1 MEVFDVEQELQK
13 LRAVLSTMAE
23 QLRIQNELLAA
34 KDAQIAALTE
44 KIAELTAILDEKNH
58 KKNSGNSS
66 TPPSSDRFD
75 KPAPKSLREKSGRK
89 PGGQP
94 GHKGKGMK
102 LNREPDEVVPHIPEK
117 CQGCPKAYLCTMKCC
132 ETRYEYEAV
141 VQTKLIAHKLM
152 KCTCPLSGQSMKG
165 TFPANITGTKQ
176 YGSGVAA
183 LATSLFTVGYMSVDR
198 IQKLLNSLRIPIS
211 TGTVQ
216 NIVDSA
222 ALSAKESESVIR
234 QKVTEHD
241 VTNFDETGFR
251 VAKKLHWLH
260 CACSGPWRFYTVQER
275 RGEEGIDAMGVLPN
289 KEGGVATHD
298 FWKPYHKYKNV
309 EHAMCC
315 AHLERELVYAAETG
329 NQAWAKKLRKLL
341 QLMCHRRNELMA
353 DNQSEFPSVELQ
365 EYLNKYDKI
374 VARGLVVNPIPER
387 KPGQRGRLKKGKIRS
402 LLERF
407 RDFKEDILRFAKDWR
422 VPFTNND
429 AEGAIRFAR
438 VKEKVSGCFRTKKG
452 ADQFACTLSFIS
464 TAVAHGVSSFDAC
477 LSLHNHTAL
486 MLVQSWSD

>member
-1 MEVFDVEQELQK
+1 MEVFGMEQELQE
-13 LRAVLSTMAE
+13 LRVAVAALAD

-44 KIAELTAILDEKNH
+44 KIAELTTKLEEKNH

-66 TPPSSDRFD
+66 TPPSSDRFE

-102 LNREPDEVVPHIPEK
+102 LDRKPDEVISHIPEK
-117 CQGCPKAYLCTMKCC
+117 CQGCPKACLCTMKCC

-141 VQTKLIAHKLM
+141 VQTKLIAHKVM
-152 KCTCPLSGQSMKG
+152 KCTCPLSGHLMTG

-176 YGSGVAA
+176 YGAGVAA

-222 ALSAKESESVIR
+222 ALSAKEPVNSIR
-234 QKVTEHD
+234 QKVID
-241 VTNFDETGFR
+241 RDITNFDETGLR

-275 RGEEGIDAMGVLPN
+275 RGEKGIDAMGVLPN
-289 KEGGVATHD
+289 KAGGVATHD
-298 FWKPYHKYKNV
+298 FWKPYHKYENV
-309 EHAMCC
+309 EHAMCG
-315 AHLERELVYAAETG
+315 AHLERELVYAAEIG
-329 NQAWAKKLRKLL
+329 KQAWAKKLRKLL

-353 DNQSEFPSVELQ
+353 DNQSEFPATELQ
-365 EYLNKYDKI
+365 EYLDKYDRI
-374 VARGLVVNPIPER
+374 VARGMKVNPIPER

-407 RDFKEDILRFAKDWR
+407 RDFKEDVLRFTKDWR

-429 AEGAIRFAR
+429 AERAIRFAR
-438 VKEKVSGCFRTKKG
+438 MKEKVSGCFRTKKG
-452 ADQFACTLSFIS
+452 ADQFACMLSFIS

-486 MLVQSWSD
+486 SFVQSWVD

>member
-1 MEVFDVEQELQK
+1 MEQELQK

-66 TPPSSDRFD
+66 TPPSNDRFD

-117 CQGCPKAYLCTMKCC
+117 CQGCPKACLCTMKCC

-353 DNQSEFPSVELQ
+353 GNQSEFPSVELQ

>member
-1 MEVFDVEQELQK
+1 MEVFDMEQELQK

-44 KIAELTAILDEKNH
+44 KIAELTAILNEKNH

-66 TPPSSDRFD
+66 TPPSNDRFD

-117 CQGCPKAYLCTMKCC
+117 CQGCPKACLCTMKCC

-422 VPFTNND
+422 VPFANND
-429 AEGAIRFAR
+429 AERAIRFAR
-438 VKEKVSGCFRTKKG
+438 VKEKVYGCFRTKKG

-464 TAVAHGVSSFDAC
+464 TAVAHGVSYFDAC

-486 MLVQSWSD
+486 LLVQSWSD

>member
-1 MEVFDVEQELQK
+1 MEVLDMEQELRE
-13 LRAVLSTMAE
+13 LRVAVAALAE

-44 KIAELTAILDEKNH
+44 KIAELTAKLDEKNH

-66 TPPSSDRFD
+66 TPPSNDRFD
-75 KPAPKSLREKSGRK
+75 KPVPKSLRKKSGRK

-102 LNREPDEVVPHIPEK
+102 LDREPDAVISHIPDK
-117 CQGCPKAYLCTMKCC
+117 CQGCPKACLCTMKCC

-141 VQTKLIAHKLM
+141 VETKLIAHKAM
-152 KCTCPLSGQSMKG
+152 TCSCPLSGESLKG
-165 TFPANITGTKQ
+165 SFPVNITGTKQ
-176 YGSGVAA
+176 YGLGVAA

-198 IQKLLNSLRIPIS
+198 IQKLLSSLRIPIS

-216 NIVDSA
+216 NIVDNAAQSA
-222 ALSAKESESVIR
+222 QEPVNSIR
-234 QKVTEHD
+234 QKVTERD
-241 VTNFDETGFR
+241 VTNFDETGLR
-251 VAKKLHWLH
+251 AAKKLHWLH
-260 CACSGPWRFYTVQER
+260 CACSGPWRYYTVQER
-275 RGEEGIDAMGVLPN
+275 RGEEGMDAMGVLPN
-289 KEGGVATHD
+289 KEGGVAIHD
-298 FWKPYHKYKNV
+298 FWKSYHKYRNV
-309 EHAMCC
+309 DHAMCG
-315 AHLERELVYAAETG
+315 AHLERELVFAAETG
-329 NQAWAKKLRKLL
+329 KQAWAKKLRKLL
-341 QLMCHRRNELMA
+341 QLMCHRRNELIN
-353 DNQSEFPSVELQ
+353 DNQSEFPAAELQ
-365 EYLNKYDKI
+365 GHLDKYDRI
-374 VARGLVVNPIPER
+374 VARGLKVNPIPER

-407 RDFKEDILRFAKDWR
+407 RDFKDDVLRFTKDWR

-429 AEGAIRFAR
+429 AERAIRFAR

-452 ADQFACTLSFIS
+452 ADQFACVLSFIS

-486 MLVQSWSD
+486 SLLQSWGD

>member
-1 MEVFDVEQELQK
+1 MEQELQE
-13 LRAVLSTMAE
+13 LRAVLATLAE
-23 QLRIQNELLAA
+23 QLRVQNELIAA

-44 KIAELTAILDEKNH
+44 KIAELTAKLDEKNH

-66 TPPSSDRFD
+66 TPPSNDRFD

-102 LNREPDEVVPHIPEK
+102 LDREPDEVAPHIPEK
-117 CQGCPKAYLCTMKCC
+117 CQGCPKACLCTMKCC

-141 VQTKLIAHKLM
+141 VQTKLIAHKVM
-152 KCTCPLSGQSMKG
+152 ACTCPLSGESLKG
-165 TFPANITGTKQ
+165 SFPANITGTKQ
-176 YGSGVAA
+176 YGPGVAA
-183 LATSLFTVGYMSVDR
+183 LVTSLLTVGYMSVDR
-198 IQKLLNSLRIPIS
+198 IQKLLSSLRIPIS
-211 TGTVQ
+211 TGAIQ
-216 NIVDSA
+216 NVLESA
-222 ALSAKESESVIR
+222 ALSAQEPVNSIR
-234 QKVTEHD
+234 QKVTERD
-241 VTNFDETGFR
+241 VTNFDETGLR
-251 VAKKLHWLH
+251 AAEKLHWLH
-260 CACSGPWRFYTVQER
+260 CACSGPWRYYTVQER
-275 RGEEGIDAMGVLPN
+275 RGEEGMDAMGVLPN

-309 EHAMCC
+309 DHAMCG

-329 NQAWAKKLRKLL
+329 KQAWAKKLRKLL

-353 DNQSEFPSVELQ
+353 DNQSEFPADELQ
-365 EYLNKYDKI
+365 EYLDKYDRI
-374 VARGLVVNPIPER
+374 VARGLKVNPIPER

-407 RDFKEDILRFAKDWR
+407 RDFKDDVLRFAKDWR

-429 AEGAIRFAR
+429 AERAIRFAR

-452 ADQFACTLSFIS
+452 ADHFACVLSFIS

-477 LSLHNHTAL
+477 LSLQKHTAL
-486 MLVQSWSD
+486 ALVQSWGD

>member
-1 MEVFDVEQELQK
+1 MEQELQK

-66 TPPSSDRFD
+66 TPPSNDRFD

-117 CQGCPKAYLCTMKCC
+117 CQGCPKACLCTMKCC

-183 LATSLFTVGYMSVDR
+183 LTTSLFTVGYMSVDR

-452 ADQFACTLSFIS
+452 ADQFAYTLSFIS